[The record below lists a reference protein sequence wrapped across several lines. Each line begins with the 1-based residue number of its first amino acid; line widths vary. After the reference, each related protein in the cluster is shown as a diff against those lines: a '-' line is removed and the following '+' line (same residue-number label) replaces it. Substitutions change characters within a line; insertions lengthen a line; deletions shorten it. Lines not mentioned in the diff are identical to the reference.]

1 MTLLNEHCSEQ
12 EMSVSSFGIEQLV
25 DSHKGQTAW
34 VVANGPST
42 QNVLKQLVKIRAQNL
57 PGHVFYVTNEI
68 DDLLENVGLSLERL
82 RPDYWVV
89 ANSHFTVGTQHSRF
103 NKMKTWDGKLLYS
116 NSVDLTPNPEQL
128 LQVDYLPYDQR
139 HFNGMPC
146 QDSRKPCC
154 AFNKKEIGEGR
165 STVQEALQSFLCP
178 PGHGPGTMGAPGRY
192 GTGSTV
198 ALHMLA
204 FAIISG
210 CETINVSGVDLN
222 YSAGYFDGKSFNPDS
237 FTPWMSEVIE
247 DFTTIKQSIDNSDR
261 SVKVVVHSDTS
272 PLARIFGKP

>member
-1 MTLLNEHCSEQ
+1 
-12 EMSVSSFGIEQLV
+12 MSVSSFGIEQLV

-42 QNVLKQLVKIRAQNL
+42 QNVLKQLAKIRAQNM

-89 ANSHFTVGTQHSRF
+89 ANSHFTVEAQHTRF
-103 NKMKTWDGKLLYS
+103 NKMKNWGGKLLYS

-128 LQVDYLPYDQR
+128 LEVDYLPYDQR
-139 HFNGMPC
+139 HFNGMVC

-165 STVQEALQSFLCP
+165 STVQEALQSFL
-178 PGHGPGTMGAPGRY
+178 GAPARY

-210 CETINVSGVDLN
+210 CEVINVSGVDLN
-222 YSAGYFDGKSFNPDS
+222 YSAGYFDGKSYNPDS

-247 DFTTIKQSIDNSDR
+247 DFTTIKQSIDNSGH
-261 SVKVVVHSDTS
+261 SVKVIVHSQTS
-272 PLARIFGKP
+272 PIARIFNKS